1 MNLVSY
7 SIKINQEN
15 KKSFID
21 SIDTFIF
28 DCDGV
33 LWIADTI
40 VPGAI
45 ETLNYLRHTLG
56 KKILFVTNN
65 STKTRQQFL
74 DKIKSF
80 GIDVCSSID
89 QVYGSSYGAAIYLNQ
104 INFPKETKKVFIIG
118 EQGLE
123 KELNDQNFKT
133 IKEINRLKDGLES
146 VQNTVIDQDVGAVI
160 VGMDTQLTFQKATYA
175 HMCIKEIKDCL
186 FIATNPDTSY
196 PVKNEKTLPGAGSI
210 VAMIQTST
218 QVKPITIGKP
228 ETLLLDVI
236 LKKENLNPD
245 RTLFVGDR
253 LDTDIAFAVNGGIKS
268 LLVLTG
274 ISKLNEI
281 NNIDSKIN
289 PNYYTNT
296 IADLLPSN
304 NNNN

>member
-1 MNLVSY
+1 MNLVTY
-7 SIKINQEN
+7 STKIDEEN

-45 ETLNYLRHTLG
+45 ETLNYLRQTLG

-74 DKIKSF
+74 EKIKSF
-80 GIDVCSSID
+80 NIEAFIDE
-89 QVYGSSYGAAIYLNQ
+89 VYGSSYGAAIYLNQ

-118 EQGLE
+118 EHGLE

-133 IKEINRLKDGLES
+133 IKEINKLKDGLDS
-146 VQNTVIDQDVGAVI
+146 VQNTAIDKDVGAVI

-175 HMCIKEIKDCL
+175 HMCIKEIEGCL

-218 QVKPITIGKP
+218 GVKPITIGKP

-236 LKKENLNPD
+236 LKKDNLNPE

-253 LDTDIAFAVNGGIKS
+253 LDTDIAFAVNGGIRS

-304 NNNN
+304 NN